1 MATKEESI
9 AFFAKHFNYP
19 GRFKIVLSKDFETKK
34 LSIVTSQERNSKT
47 MIDNLK
53 FKSVQQLS
61 FSGHMVTLDIV
72 DCENV
77 EEHLNIIDKQQGYWI
92 DKKEETK

>member
-19 GRFKIVLSKDFETKK
+19 GRFKVVLHKDHETKK
-34 LSIVTSQERNSKT
+34 LSIVTTQERRTKT
-47 MIDNLK
+47 MISNLK
-53 FKSVQQLS
+53 FKSLQQLS

-77 EEHLNIIDKQQGYWI
+77 EEHLNIIDKQEGYWI
-92 DKKEETK
+92 DKEEVTK

>member
-19 GRFKIVLSKDFETKK
+19 GRFKIVLHKDHETKK
-34 LSIVTSQERNSKT
+34 LSIVTTQERRTKT

-53 FKSVQQLS
+53 FKSVQQLG

-72 DCENV
+72 DCETV
-77 EEHLNIIDKQQGYWI
+77 EEHLDHIDTQQNYWI
-92 DKKEETK
+92 DKEEV